1 MIPKP
6 LKTKSL
12 YFDSVRITK
21 HKFQTK
27 LTVSKLDSHNEP
39 YFIFTNDKTSEAVKR
54 YSYRFG
60 SIECIFKNEKS
71 NGFYLEATKD
81 T

>member
-1 MIPKP
+1 MQYIDSLNDTYYIRTKTNISIEIDNYKDSDIINYLYDIEP

-27 LTVSKLDSHNEP
+27 LTAFKLDSHNEP
-39 YFIFTNDKTSEAVKR
+39 YVIFDFR
-54 YSYRFG
+54 
-60 SIECIFKNEKS
+60 
-71 NGFYLEATKD
+71 
-81 T
+81 